1 MSIATILVPDF
12 TLILIGFLLMRFT
25 RWGEEFWSGLE
36 KMVYFVL
43 FPVLLFYSTART
55 PLDLHATGKQQQ
67 KTQTATNTTKTQNRQ
82 TKPMVKPGPMVC
94 ESGVQTAFRFNSY

>member
-55 PLDLHATGKQQQ
+55 PLDQHVTGKLLQVALA
-67 KTQTATNTTKTQNRQ
+67 ATIAAIALGWLAG
-82 TKPMVKPGPMVC
+82 PGGGP
-94 ESGVQTAFRFNSY
+94 GAGGGGAGGRAAGRGGAY